1 MAASVAGYLHT
12 HRERIV
18 AELIEFAGIPSVS
31 TDSAYADG
39 MAAAAQWVA
48 GQLARAG
55 IQQVQI
61 LPTARHPVVYG
72 EWLGAPGAPTLLVY
86 GHYDVQPPDPL
97 DAWQSPPFAPQ
108 IRDGRLYARGVSDD
122 KGPMLIPIKVAE
134 AYLATDGRLPVNVKF
149 LFEGEEE
156 IGSPSLEPF
165 IAAHTTLLA
174 ADYVLSADGAM
185 WRVDLP
191 SITVASRGMAG
202 LEFTLT
208 GAAKDLHSGRH
219 GGAVANALH
228 AVAELV
234 ASLHTSDG
242 RAAVAGFYDEVVGL
256 TRGAEVE
263 KPRFLA
269 RRHGDA
275 VSLLEGGET
284 VVTAVAKVVDK
295 HLVVIE
301 SATKGGNSGN
311 RVVSGK
317 VPRSGEADEVLVTF
331 TDKCLKLDQVASAAI
346 GTKEDRP
353 VFRTRG
359 REGAAGLENSRI
371 GGFLR
376 KLCLGDEAVEDHPLL
391 SEEKSGN
398 LFRSAELGEKV
409 VRLEHLLI
417 RKTLALVGE
426 SEHGLEVAKLELE
439 TSLCRF
445 ESDGPV
451 PRRESGEPQAVEP
464 LLPVRMILAKEA
476 EIQFVGLAI
485 RPNRLGVVAEFA
497 VRVADTSDCLGD
509 LDVLPRAK
517 RGDPSICHATVQ
529 LQGFRRIP
537 RCPLDLAEEEQGLEG
552 VGMGWP

>member
-1 MAASVAGYLHT
+1 MTASVADYLHT

-18 AELIEFAGIPSVS
+18 AELIEFARIPSVS

-39 MAAAAQWVA
+39 IAAATQWVA
-48 GQLARAG
+48 GQLASAG

-134 AYLATDGRLPVNVKF
+134 AFLATDGRLPVNVKF

-228 AVAELV
+228 AVTELV

-242 RAAVAGFYDEVVGL
+242 RVAVAGFYDEVVDL
-256 TRGAEVE
+256 TADERAALAALPFDDADYLVQTGA
-263 KPRFLA
+263 P
-269 RRHGDA
+269 
-275 VSLLEGGET
+275 
-284 VVTAVAKVVDK
+284 
-295 HLVVIE
+295 
-301 SATKGGNSGN
+301 ATF
-311 RVVSGK
+311 
-317 VPRSGEADEVLVTF
+317 GEAGYTTLERMWARPTLEINGLWGGYQGEGSKTVIPHVAHAKITCRLVPDQDPAEITARVARHLE
-331 TDKCLKLDQVASAAI
+331 THTPPGVRLTIRHDHHAALPYRLPADHAGLQVA
-346 GTKEDRP
+346 TQ
-353 VFRTRG
+353 V
-359 REGAAGLENSRI
+359 L
-371 GGFLR
+371 
-376 KLCLGDEAVEDHPLL
+376 
-391 SEEKSGN
+391 
-398 LFRSAELGEKV
+398 AELYGTAPV
-409 VRLEHLLI
+409 QVRMGGSLPVSELFQHLLGI
-417 RKTLALVGE
+417 NTVFFSFSTADEDFHAPNEFFRLDRLKEGLVAWAKFWELAGTQE
-426 SEHGLEVAKLELE
+426 
-439 TSLCRF
+439 
-445 ESDGPV
+445 
-451 PRRESGEPQAVEP
+451 
-464 LLPVRMILAKEA
+464 
-476 EIQFVGLAI
+476 
-485 RPNRLGVVAEFA
+485 
-497 VRVADTSDCLGD
+497 
-509 LDVLPRAK
+509 
-517 RGDPSICHATVQ
+517 
-529 LQGFRRIP
+529 
-537 RCPLDLAEEEQGLEG
+537 
-552 VGMGWP
+552 